1 MTSNTDVVRVDD
13 ASSMGGGTNTSM
25 ASIGMAGTEHISESQ
40 RTGTNAVIIDNESEE
55 SFESR

>member
-1 MTSNTDVVRVDD
+1 MDD